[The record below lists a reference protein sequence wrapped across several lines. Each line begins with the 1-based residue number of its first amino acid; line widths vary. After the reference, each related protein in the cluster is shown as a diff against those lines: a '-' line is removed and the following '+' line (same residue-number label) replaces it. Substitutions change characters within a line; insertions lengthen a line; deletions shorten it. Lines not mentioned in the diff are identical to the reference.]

1 MTLQYLSIGKV
12 VYLSQSH
19 FSLTLDMAMKLVLAN
34 KMLVGV
40 AKAGFF

>member
-1 MTLQYLSIGKV
+1 MTLQYLSIGK